1 MKPLV
6 SILIPAYNA
15 EQWVAQTIQS
25 ALNQTW
31 SNKEIIVVDDGSKDG
46 TLTVARIFASR
57 QVSVVTQPN
66 QGAAAARNNLLS
78 RAQGDFIQW
87 LDADDLLS
95 ADKVATQ
102 MEAVQRGASS
112 RVLLSSAWGRFRYRT
127 SKAQFIPSGLWCDLS
142 PTEWL
147 IRKLGENLF
156 MQTAS
161 WLVSRELTSISGPW
175 DTRLLSDD
183 DGEYFCRV
191 LLKSDGV
198 RFVPGGKVFY
208 RATGSGSLSQIGISN
223 RKMDTL
229 FLSMELYVK
238 YLRSV
243 EDSERVRAT
252 CLRFLQRWLFYF
264 YPERSNIVEKMQ
276 QLAATLGGELEAP
289 RMSWKYSWLQKTL
302 GWTAAKRF
310 QFYYNALKSSAL
322 NSLDKALYKM
332 GAR

>member
-1 MKPLV
+1 M
-6 SILIPAYNA
+6 IPAYNA

-31 SNKEIIVVDDGSKDG
+31 PNKEIIVIDDGSRDG
-46 TLTVARIFASR
+46 TLNVARTFASR
-57 QVSVVTQPN
+57 QVSVVAQPN

-102 MEAVQRGASS
+102 MEAVEQGASN

-127 SKAQFIPSGLWCDLS
+127 SKAQFVPSGLWGDLA

-161 WLVSRELTSISGPW
+161 WLVSRELTNISGPW

-264 YPERSNIVEKMQ
+264 YPERSDIVEKMQ
-276 QLAATLGGELEAP
+276 QLAGSLGGQLEAP
-289 RMSWKYSWLQKTL
+289 RISWKYSWLQKTL

-310 QFYYNALKSSAL
+310 QFYYNAVKSSAL

-332 GAR
+332 GAG

>member
-25 ALNQTW
+25 ALDQTW
-31 SNKEIIVVDDGSKDG
+31 PNKEIIVVDDGSRDG
-46 TLTVARIFASR
+46 TLSVARTFASQ
-57 QVSVVTQPN
+57 QVSVITQPN

-95 ADKVATQ
+95 ANKVASQ
-102 MEAVQRGASS
+102 MEAVERGASN

-127 SKAQFIPSGLWCDLS
+127 SKAQFIHSGLWCDLS

-161 WLVSRELTSISGPW
+161 WLVSRELTNISGPW

-243 EDSERVRAT
+243 EDSERVRET

-264 YPERSNIVEKMQ
+264 YPERRDIVESMQ
-276 QLAATLGGELEAP
+276 QLAGTLGGRLEAP

-302 GWTAAKRF
+302 GWKAAKRF
-310 QFYYNALKSSAL
+310 RFSYNAFKSSAL